1 MNLQTRTSKLLSLL
15 AVGMLSV
22 TLATPAT
29 AKNTISLGKGV
40 KCYYVTTQ
48 TGPASYTHVQVC
60 RKVGV

>member
-1 MNLQTRTSKLLSLL
+1 MNLQTRTGKLLSIL
-15 AVGMLSV
+15 AVAMLSV
-22 TLATPAT
+22 TLVTPAI
-29 AKNTISLGKGV
+29 AKNTVSKGKGV